1 MVESRG
7 TKLGRLSSPWGP
19 TYTVYLALLVGLTV
33 LALIPATRSAAT
45 IALGAATV
53 VAAAAAVRGFGREHL
68 WAGLLLLGTMLA
80 QLVGLIAFVRG
91 GGVTEPLGTFPTAGD
106 DWFLAALPLLI
117 AGLALLAVPGTERR
131 WSAILDPCIVAV
143 ALAVVLWLALFDSV
157 HPIWPSWQPRVIAFA
172 YMLGYVAVLAL
183 SVMIGG
189 SDRRRLRVGL
199 LLVIGT
205 VALVFASFLVLPHP
219 TSTPAAE
226 DGVYTGFALS
236 RLAWSAAV
244 LDPAILP
251 RDPAERRPTLTP
263 RAWSVLM
270 TIAALVGPIILI
282 VQDVR
287 GQLNGGPGQTAVAL
301 VLFAAVAIR
310 LAVAMWEGLRATATE
325 RTLRRTGT
333 LLLTARSLDAVAASL
348 SRAGTELTASL
359 LKTEVVLLLDH
370 RSDQPRARYP
380 ADDIGNWRTV
390 VTYPLVTGVAGDE
403 RTVGTLIAASNRT
416 SLSALDGPLRILADQ
431 TALALDRL
439 ESQRELRGA
448 GEGGVLPHPRA
459 EHFRRDL
466 HRRGRRDDPL
476 RQPVRGARV
485 RAECHSGRAPGRAGR
500 RGSRGHRARSAGQP
514 ARGAA
519 RHPLATAHGSVLDSE
534 TRCADLRHEPT
545 VGALAITVHDV
556 TEQRRLLAR
565 LRSLAHEDPLS
576 GLANRRRFLE
586 AVDQALAPQPGGGPP
601 VAVMMLDVDD
611 FKQVNDTLGHA
622 AGDELIQQ
630 IGHRLAASVRTEDTV
645 ARLGGDEFAVLVT
658 TAHSVAE
665 LDHLADRIVTS
676 FGEPVT
682 LGSGPLAVSVSVGLA
697 VVSAPFRTH
706 ELLRQA
712 DLALYAA
719 KDAGK
724 RQWRRHGA

>member
-333 LLLTARSLDAVAASL
+333 LLLTAGSLDAVAASL
-348 SRAGTELTASL
+348 SRAGTELTASH

-370 RSDQPRARYP
+370 RSDQSLARYP
-380 ADDIGNWRTV
+380 ADDIGDWRTV

-439 ESQRELRGA
+439 ESQRELREREKEAYFRTLVQNTSDVIFIVEADGTIRYASPSAERVFGPSATPGVHLVELAGA
-448 GEGGVLPHPRA
+448 GAEDTVRDLLASPRA
-459 EHFRRDL
+459 
-466 HRRGRRDDPL
+466 GPL
-476 RQPVRGARV
+476 DIRF
-485 RAECHSGRAPGRAGR
+485 
-500 RGSRGHRARSAGQP
+500 
-514 ARGAA
+514 
-519 RHPLATAHGSVLDSE
+519 ATAHGSVLDSE

-682 LGSGPLAVSVSVGLA
+682 LDSGPLAVSVSVGLA
-697 VVSAPFRTH
+697 VASAPFRTH